1 MWVRVPPPLPQFKF
15 KQGTKMELDFIWCKW
30 RHKWR
35 TGETS
40 NWEYVEVAKQDL
52 ELYSDLGEYL
62 RDYYDPV
69 HPDDEGYRGMDFE
82 EVELPPKEYFLKK
95 IKESELRIKCLQKE
109 IEMNKMSISVIEER
123 KEEMTKLLDLTK
135 V

>member
-1 MWVRVPPPLPQFKF
+1 M
-15 KQGTKMELDFIWCKW
+15 TYIWYKW

-40 NWEYVEVAKQDL
+40 EWEFIKVAKQDL
-52 ELYSDLGEYL
+52 ELYSNLGEYI
-62 RDYYDPV
+62 YDICNLSYF
-69 HPDDEGYRGMDFE
+69 DDEGYRGIEFE
-82 EVELPPKEYFLKK
+82 EVELPPKEYLWNK
-95 IKESELRIKCLQKE
+95 IKESEYEIKCLQKE
-109 IEMNKMSISVIEER
+109 IEMNKITISSIEER

>member
-1 MWVRVPPPLPQFKF
+1 
-15 KQGTKMELDFIWCKW
+15 MELDFIWCKW

-40 NWEYVEVAKQDL
+40 DWEYVEVAKQDL

-62 RDYYDPV
+62 RDYYV
-69 HPDDEGYRGMDFE
+69 TYTDEGYRGMDFE
-82 EVELPPKEYFLKK
+82 EVELPPKEFLLDK
-95 IKESELRIKCLQKE
+95 IKESEFKIKCLQKE

-123 KEEMTKLLDLTK
+123 KEQMLKLISDK
-135 V
+135 